1 MAEQTATPKP
11 ISPGFSEVNVQGITH
26 RTFSM
31 ELKTQTIQVAQ
42 DLAECQEMASSL
54 ALRPVTPIV
63 VVAPLLLMLI
73 VWWVV
78 SASLAPVERVRRQLS
93 RREASNPCELSK
105 VGLPDEIRP
114 LVHELNLLFGRV
126 RVAFDSQASFVS
138 DASHEL
144 RSPLAALTLQA
155 QAMRR
160 ATDDATR
167 QVALDRLTG
176 GIDRATRL
184 VEQLLALARQQANAS
199 TSLKPRP
206 VALAEIVRLEV
217 VEVIAAANARQIDL
231 GLGHADED
239 TILCL
244 PDSVRIMVRNLLEN
258 AIKFTPVGGKV
269 DVEVYRAGPDL
280 VLSVDD
286 SGSGIPASKRTRVM
300 DRFYRV
306 AGTDSAGSG
315 LGLAIAKSIAD
326 WHQATITLDRSPQ
339 LGGLRVE
346 VSFSL
351 LVDRV
356 SKSNW

>member
-1 MAEQTATPKP
+1 MPKP

-78 SASLAPVERVRRQLS
+78 SASLAPVERVRRELS

-144 RSPLAALTLQA
+144 RSPLAA
-155 QAMRR
+155 RR
-160 ATDDATR
+160 AD
-167 QVALDRLTG
+167 
-176 GIDRATRL
+176 
-184 VEQLLALARQQANAS
+184 
-199 TSLKPRP
+199 
-206 VALAEIVRLEV
+206 
-217 VEVIAAANARQIDL
+217 
-231 GLGHADED
+231 
-239 TILCL
+239 
-244 PDSVRIMVRNLLEN
+244 
-258 AIKFTPVGGKV
+258 
-269 DVEVYRAGPDL
+269 
-280 VLSVDD
+280 
-286 SGSGIPASKRTRVM
+286 
-300 DRFYRV
+300 V
-306 AGTDSAGSG
+306 AGASHA
-315 LGLAIAKSIAD
+315 A
-326 WHQATITLDRSPQ
+326 RN
-339 LGGLRVE
+339 R
-346 VSFSL
+346 
-351 LVDRV
+351 
-356 SKSNW
+356 